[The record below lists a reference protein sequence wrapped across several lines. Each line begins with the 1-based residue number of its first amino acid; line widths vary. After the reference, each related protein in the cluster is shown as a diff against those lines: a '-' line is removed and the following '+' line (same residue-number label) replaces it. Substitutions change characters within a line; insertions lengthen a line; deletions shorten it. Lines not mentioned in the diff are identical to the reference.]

1 MFIPGT
7 TSYKTGD
14 IFGYVQWSLK
24 MYFVFYIFGIVT
36 SIRVT
41 LVTIFTNNNTNQS
54 VVWSR
59 RWALCVNIF
68 CPWVRH
74 LTGEVILY
82 RFNALQNPPKQ
93 TLLPNSSPGKPSVSL
108 EKRCRHA
115 TPSFMTLRSTFSAVI
130 FSTSTKAFAPSL
142 NSGFFAAILE
152 HLFWETGS
160 IDTGEAK
167 KNPAN
172 LSQRV
177 YWLSVPRANGRYP
190 AKHDA
195 CQQKNPASRSWRGT
209 NYEKMNSALIDSMTR
224 QMFKKNSSNRS
235 WRGSYPI

>member
-1 MFIPGT
+1 MHNGNG
-7 TSYKTGD
+7 SGN
-14 IFGYVQWSLK
+14 IFDDVSWSLR
-24 MYFVFYIFGIVT
+24 MCFVFYIFGIAPSIHVT
-36 SIRVT
+36 HKLNPVSKKTIQTPTLWGDLQVGTKSVIGLESGMSFVLNRFYLSCWIVT
-41 LVTIFTNNNTNQS
+41 LL
-54 VVWSR
+54 R
-59 RWALCVNIF
+59 EAPHRW
-68 CPWVRH
+68 
-74 LTGEVILY
+74 EVILY

-115 TPSFMTLRSTFSAVI
+115 TPSFMPLGSTFSAVI

-195 CQQKNPASRSWRGT
+195 CQQKNP
-209 NYEKMNSALIDSMTR
+209 
-224 QMFKKNSSNRS
+224 SNRS